1 MHIRFD
7 LIPLLFAYCLCLALT
22 CAPANAQDSTS
33 TKLVLLGTGTPNADP
48 DRSGPAVAVV
58 VDSFSYLVDFGPGV
72 VRRISAANQAGIGG
86 LSVEGLTHVF
96 LTHLH
101 SDHTTGYPDLILTPW
116 VLERRKP
123 LHVFGPEGLQQMTDH
138 IFAAYQQD
146 VAMRLYGLEPRD
158 DIGHRVMVTE
168 IEPHFEYKDERVTV
182 TAIPVP
188 HGSWPQAYGYKFETK
203 DKTIVISGDTGPAES
218 IVEACQGC
226 DILVHEVYSA
236 TKFEERP
243 PEWQR
248 YHAANHTSTIEL
260 AEIAEKAQPGLLV
273 LYHQLFWGAT
283 DEELVAEIKR
293 LYSGEVV
300 SGNDLDVY

>member
-1 MHIRFD
+1 MKRFHFC
-7 LIPLLFAYCLCLALT
+7 LLSVCCLFNGFISAHLFA
-22 CAPANAQDSTS
+22 QDVST
-33 TKLVLLGTGTPNADP
+33 TRVVLLGTGTPNADP

-58 VDSFSYLVDFGPGV
+58 VDGFSYLVDFGPGV
-72 VRRISAANQAGIGG
+72 VRRISAANQLGIGG

-123 LHVFGPEGLQQMTDH
+123 LYVFGPEGIRDMTDH
-138 IFAAYQQD
+138 ILAAYQQD
-146 VAMRLYGLEPRD
+146 IAMRLYGLEPRD
-158 DIGHRVMVTE
+158 DIGHRVIVTE
-168 IEPHFEYKDERVTV
+168 IEPFFKYTDERVTI

-218 IVEACQGC
+218 IIDACQGC

-243 PEWQR
+243 PDWQR
-248 YHAANHTSTIEL
+248 YHAANHTSSIEL
-260 AEIAEKAQPGLLV
+260 AEIANKAKPDLLV

-283 DEELVAEIKR
+283 NEELVMEIKR
-293 LYSGEVV
+293 LYDGRVV
-300 SGNDLDVY
+300 SGNDLEVY

>member
-1 MHIRFD
+1 MR
-7 LIPLLFAYCLCLALT
+7 LILICCLFAACIFM
-22 CAPANAQDSTS
+22 PAKAQEASSTR
-33 TKLVLLGTGTPNADP
+33 LVLLGTGTPNADP

-58 VDSFSYLVDFGPGV
+58 VDGFSYLVDFGPGV

-123 LHVFGPEGLQQMTDH
+123 LHVFGPEGIRAMTDH
-138 IFAAYQQD
+138 ILAAYQQD
-146 VAMRLYGLEPRD
+146 IAMRLYGLEPRD
-158 DIGHRVMVTE
+158 DIGHRVIVSE
-168 IEPHFEYKDERVTV
+168 IEPYFEYKDERVTV

-203 DKTIVISGDTGPAES
+203 DKTIVISGDTGPAAS
-218 IVEACQGC
+218 IIEACQGC
-226 DILVHEVYSA
+226 DMLVHEVYSA

-243 PEWQR
+243 PDWQR

-260 AEIAEKAQPGLLV
+260 AKIAEKAKPGLLV

-283 DEELVAEIKR
+283 GEELVTEIKS
-293 LYSGEVV
+293 LYDGEVV
-300 SGNDLDVY
+300 SGNDLEVY